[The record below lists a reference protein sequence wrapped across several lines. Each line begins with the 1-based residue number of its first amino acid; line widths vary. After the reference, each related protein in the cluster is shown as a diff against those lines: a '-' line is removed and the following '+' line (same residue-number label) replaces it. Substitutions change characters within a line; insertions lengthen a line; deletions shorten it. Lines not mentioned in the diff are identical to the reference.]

1 MPKRGKW
8 KFKRQAFL
16 QEILKSNELKY
27 SKWMI

>member
-27 SKWMI
+27 IVNG